1 LIFFNFSLD
10 KNRLSGLIGGE
21 KWQIVGK
28 ETQVAFFQG
37 TYQYSLD
44 EKGRVSIPAKFR
56 KPDESTTYDIFVITR
71 GLDGC
76 LFVYP
81 VSEWEKVREKMRGQP
96 YTQRK
101 TRLYERYVF
110 PNTIETELDK
120 QGRIAIPQHLLD
132 YAKIKKEVKI
142 LGVLERIEIWD
153 PEVYNEYLAKA
164 EMSYEDVAE
173 ELFPW
178 EENPK
183 KE

>member
-1 LIFFNFSLD
+1 LNFSLD
-10 KNRLSGLIGGE
+10 KNGLSGLIGGE
-21 KWQIVGK
+21 KWQIVG
-28 ETQVAFFQG
+28 EGTRMAFFQG

-44 EKGRVSIPAKFR
+44 EKGRVSIPAKLR

-81 VSEWEKVREKMRGQP
+81 VAEWEKVREKMREQP

-110 PNTIETELDK
+110 PNTIEAELDK

-132 YAKIKKEVKI
+132 YAQIKKEVKI